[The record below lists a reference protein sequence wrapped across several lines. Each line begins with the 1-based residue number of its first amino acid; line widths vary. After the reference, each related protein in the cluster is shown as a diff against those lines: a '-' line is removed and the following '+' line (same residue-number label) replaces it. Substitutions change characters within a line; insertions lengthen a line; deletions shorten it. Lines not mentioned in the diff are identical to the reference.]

1 MLVCV
6 LYTPA
11 PQDAPPEEFD
21 GLVQRDAVAQALEKL
36 GHRVEKVPFL
46 SDLDQNLSRLRQLAP
61 DCVFN
66 LVEAVAGEDY
76 LQAAA
81 PMLLES
87 LGLPYTGCSFQAMA
101 LCADKLSTKRRL
113 KMARL
118 PTAPWADCEQPITR
132 DLIGRTLIWKHRTT
146 HASVGLDEDSLAEYH
161 TARAL
166 EEELRKRGAAWY
178 AEEFIDGREFNI
190 SLLQDGAGARMLPP
204 AEIDF
209 SHFPP
214 GKPRLVGYRAKW
226 VADSFEYH
234 HTERIFDFPAEDE
247 QLIMRL
253 EEICLSCWQV
263 FSLRGYARVDFRID
277 REERPWVLEI
287 NTNPCI
293 SPDAGFAAAALR
305 AGLDYLQLIE
315 AILRAALP
323 G

>member
-11 PQDAPPEEFD
+11 PQDAPPEELD
-21 GLVQRDAVAQALEKL
+21 GLVQRDAVSQALEKL
-36 GHRVEKVPFL
+36 GHRVEKVPF
-46 SDLDQNLSRLRQLAP
+46 SADLDHNLSRLRQLAP

-87 LGLPYTGCSFQAMA
+87 LGLPYTGCSFEAMA
-101 LCADKLSTKRRL
+101 MCADKLAGKRRL
-113 KMARL
+113 RLANL
-118 PTAPWADCEQPITR
+118 PTANWAELNRSFPR
-132 DLIGRTLIWKHRTT
+132 DLIGRTLIWKHRST
-146 HASVGLDEDSLAEYH
+146 HASVGLDEDSLVEYH
-161 TARAL
+161 TASAL

-178 AEEFIDGREFNI
+178 AEDFIDGREFNI
-190 SLLQDGAGARMLPP
+190 SLLQEGTGARMLPP

-234 HTERIFDFPAEDE
+234 HTERKFDFPPEDR
-247 QLIMRL
+247 QLIKYL

-263 FSLRGYARVDFRID
+263 FSLRGYARVDFRVD
-277 REERPWVLEI
+277 SEERPWVLEI

-305 AGLDYLQLIE
+305 AGLDYVQLIE
-315 AILRAALP
+315 VILRAAFS